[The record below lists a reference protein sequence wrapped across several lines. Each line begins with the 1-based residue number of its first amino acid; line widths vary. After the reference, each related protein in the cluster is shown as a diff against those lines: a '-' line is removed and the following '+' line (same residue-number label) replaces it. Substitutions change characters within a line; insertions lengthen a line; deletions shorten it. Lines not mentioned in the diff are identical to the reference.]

1 MAEKVIVTTM
11 HRQVKARII
20 STVLALATG
29 GLFTGVIA
37 KAQDGQPDG
46 AAILQRLRDNEM
58 QQHRTLAGEL
68 RNGSK
73 VSPFQLALN
82 GGTILYQFTTP
93 PPYTL
98 VVHLGKNS
106 SQLDEV
112 TLDGKTHVNG
122 TDFGTLV
129 RGSDISFEDVAMRFL
144 YWPEAKVLGEETKT
158 LRKCWKVQVT
168 PPKDVKT
175 VYASVLVWID
185 EESGAMMEA
194 QAYDA
199 GGKLATAFKLIEPQM
214 IGGVWLPKK
223 IRIQRMKDGE
233 PMDGSPTYLII
244 DKVLDK

>member
-1 MAEKVIVTTM
+1 MVTTM
-11 HRQVKARII
+11 HRQVKAGII
-20 STVLALATG
+20 RTLLAIATG
-29 GLFTGVIA
+29 SLLTA
-37 KAQDGQPDG
+37 TCARAQEAQPEG

-73 VSPFQLALN
+73 LFPFQLALN

-98 VVHLGKNS
+98 AVHLGKNS

-112 TLDGKTHVNG
+112 TLDGKTRVAG
-122 TDFGTLV
+122 TDFATLV
-129 RGSDISFEDVAMRFL
+129 RGTDISFEDVAMRFL
-144 YWPEAKVLGEETKT
+144 YWPDAKVLGEESKT
-158 LRKCWKVQVT
+158 LRKCWKLQVA
-168 PPKDVKT
+168 PPKGVNS
-175 VYASVLVWID
+175 VYASVVLWID

-199 GGKLATAFKLIEPQM
+199 SGKPATAFKLIEPQM

-244 DKVLDK
+244 DKVIDK